1 MRQCLV
7 EILKCRW
14 FVEVIQPSFTQKYCA
29 CEGGSPDPVFTR
41 MKRNQ
46 NQREL
51 TERTYFIVI
60 VIAQNKN
67 FEIIVTIDIIN
78 RLSNKDLKK

>member
-1 MRQCLV
+1 M
-7 EILKCRW
+7 
-14 FVEVIQPSFTQKYCA
+14 FTW
-29 CEGGSPDPVFTR
+29 

-78 RLSNKDLKK
+78 RLSNKEKVTVSSRNETAHP

>member
-14 FVEVIQPSFTQKYCA
+14 FVEVIPTFFHPKVLRMWRWQSW
-29 CEGGSPDPVFTR
+29 SVFTR

-51 TERTYFIVI
+51 TERTYFIVV

>member
-1 MRQCLV
+1 M
-7 EILKCRW
+7 
-14 FVEVIQPSFTQKYCA
+14 
-29 CEGGSPDPVFTR
+29 FTR

-60 VIAQNKN
+60 AIAQNKN

-78 RLSNKDLKK
+78 RLSNKDLKKQKD

>member
-1 MRQCLV
+1 M
-7 EILKCRW
+7 
-14 FVEVIQPSFTQKYCA
+14 
-29 CEGGSPDPVFTR
+29 FTR

-60 VIAQNKN
+60 VIAQKKKN
-67 FEIIVTIDIIN
+67 LEIIVTIDIIN